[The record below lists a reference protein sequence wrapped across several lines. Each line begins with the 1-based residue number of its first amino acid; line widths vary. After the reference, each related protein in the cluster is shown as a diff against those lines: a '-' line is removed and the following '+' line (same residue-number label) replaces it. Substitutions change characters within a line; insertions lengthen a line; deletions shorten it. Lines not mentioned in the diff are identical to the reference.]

1 MGEPVPLKR
10 PIGRRVTPQRT
21 EYRRLSESAE
31 MGSVTRG
38 QLAVLAH
45 NLPCAGLINASESHL
60 LVTLVNTAS
69 PEAFDKGGRP
79 IIFKSN
85 QQLAFEINRSVG
97 RVSRMLS
104 NLFDAGIVTMQD
116 SGNYKRFPHRNADGL
131 IVDGC
136 GIDMRILIVRY
147 RELDGLVRR
156 AKAEKA
162 AATAALRRY
171 RGALR
176 NLRYALATATSLS
189 ERARSGFE
197 ARLERVFAVV
207 GIAAKASSGVLRRAT
222 ALFEWLIERAL
233 RLCPRSE
240 SVLETENSACA
251 NAENDMHKQT
261 TSPDQIVDSSEN
273 WRSADA
279 EQLSLLEAGSA
290 SQWAYETSLG
300 RGSYQVNQPKRLPH
314 VVVALKDVLRAI
326 PALNTYG
333 FALPR
338 TWADLVR
345 IMPQMCRVTGI
356 SDDARRRA
364 IDQMGEQQAAVAI
377 AVTLQKF
384 DRQEVTSPGGYLR
397 AMTERAPAGE
407 LNLARSVFGLAARNL
422 MKTVN

>member
-1 MGEPVPLKR
+1 MGEAVPLKR

-45 NLPCAGLINASESHL
+45 NLPCTGLINASESHL

-69 PEAFDKGGRP
+69 PEAFDKDGRP

-104 NLFDAGIVTMQD
+104 NLFDAGLVTMQD
-116 SGNYKRFPHRNADGL
+116 SGNYKRYPHRNADGL
-131 IVDGC
+131 IVGGC

-162 AATAALRRY
+162 AASAALRRY

-176 NLRYALATATSLS
+176 NLRYTLATAISLS
-189 ERARSGFE
+189 ERARSRLE
-197 ARLERVFAVV
+197 ARLERVVAVV
-207 GIAAKASSGVLRRAT
+207 GIPAKASSAVLGRAT
-222 ALFEWLIERAL
+222 ALFECLIERAL
-233 RLCPRSE
+233 QLCRRSE
-240 SVLETENSACA
+240 SALVTENSACA
-251 NAENDMHKQT
+251 NAEIDMHRQIT
-261 TSPDQIVDSSEN
+261 NPDPIVNSNEN
-273 WRSADA
+273 RRSAHA

-290 SQWAYETSLG
+290 SQGACEASLG
-300 RGSYQVNQPKRLPH
+300 GGSRQVNQPKHPPGAF
-314 VVVALKDVLRAI
+314 VALQDVVRAI
-326 PALNTYG
+326 PALDTYG
-333 FALPR
+333 FALPG
-338 TWADLVR
+338 TWTELAR
-345 IMPQMCRVTGI
+345 IVPQMCRIAGI

-397 AMTERAPAGE
+397 AMTDRAAAGE
-407 LNLARSVFGLAARNL
+407 LHLAPSVFGLAARNL
-422 MKTVN
+422 METVN

>member
-104 NLFDAGIVTMQD
+104 NLFDAGLVTMQD

>member
-1 MGEPVPLKR
+1 MGEAVPLKR
-10 PIGRRVTPQRT
+10 PVGRRVTPQRT
-21 EYRRLSESAE
+21 EYRRLSQSAE

-45 NLPCAGLINASESHL
+45 NLACTGLINASESHL

-104 NLFDAGIVTMQD
+104 NLFDAGLVTMQD
-116 SGNYKRFPHRNADGL
+116 SGNYKRYPHRNANGL

-162 AATAALRRY
+162 AASAALRRY

-176 NLRYALATATSLS
+176 NLRYVLATATSLS
-189 ERARSGFE
+189 ERARARQE
-197 ARLERVFAVV
+197 ARLERVVALV
-207 GIAAKASSGVLRRAT
+207 GTAAKASSGVLRRAT
-222 ALFEWLIERAL
+222 ALVEWFIERVL
-233 RLCPRSE
+233 QLPRRPQGVSE
-240 SVLETENSACA
+240 
-251 NAENDMHKQT
+251 AEESTCKYAEKDMHRQIT
-261 TSPDQIVDSSEN
+261 NPDPIVNSNEN
-273 WRSADA
+273 RRSAHA

-290 SQWAYETSLG
+290 SQWAYEASLG
-300 RGSYQVNQPKRLPH
+300 RGSRQVNEPKHPPQAL
-314 VVVALKDVLRAI
+314 VALQDLVRAI
-326 PALNTYG
+326 PALDTYG
-333 FALPR
+333 FALPH
-338 TWADLVR
+338 TWAELAR
-345 IMPQMCRVTGI
+345 IVPQMCLIAGI

-364 IDQMGEQQAAVAI
+364 VDQMGEQQAAVAV

-397 AMTERAPAGE
+397 AMTERAAAGE
-407 LNLARSVFGLAARNL
+407 LHLARSVFGLLARNMTEAL
-422 MKTVN
+422 N

>member
-1 MGEPVPLKR
+1 MGEAVPLKR

-45 NLPCAGLINASESHL
+45 NLPCTGLINPSESHL

-69 PEAFDKGGRP
+69 PEAFDKDGRP

-104 NLFDAGIVTMQD
+104 NLFDAGLVTMQD
-116 SGNYKRFPHRNADGL
+116 SGNYKRYPHRNADGL

-147 RELDGLVRR
+147 RELDGLVRQ

-162 AATAALRRY
+162 AASAALRRY

-176 NLRYALATATSLS
+176 NLRYALATAAGLS
-189 ERARSGFE
+189 ERARSRLE
-197 ARLERVFAVV
+197 ARLERVVAVV
-207 GIAAKASSGVLRRAT
+207 GIAAKASSAVLRRAT
-222 ALFEWLIERAL
+222 TLFEWLIERAL
-233 RLCPRSE
+233 QLCRRSE
-240 SVLETENSACA
+240 SALVTENSACA

-261 TSPDQIVDSSEN
+261 TSPDPLVNSNQN
-273 WRSADA
+273 RRSAHA
-279 EQLSLLEAGSA
+279 EQLRLLEAGSA
-290 SQWAYETSLG
+290 SPWAYEASLG
-300 RGSYQVNQPKRLPH
+300 GGSRQVNQPKHPPQAL
-314 VVVALKDVLRAI
+314 VALQDLVRAI
-326 PALNTYG
+326 PALDTYG

-338 TWADLVR
+338 TWAELAR
-345 IMPQMCRVTGI
+345 IVPQMCRIAGI

-364 IDQMGEQQAAVAI
+364 VDQMGEQQAAVAV

-397 AMTERAPAGE
+397 AMTERAAAGE
-407 LNLARSVFGLAARNL
+407 LHLARSVFGLVARNMTEAL
-422 MKTVN
+422 N

>member
-1 MGEPVPLKR
+1 MGEAVPLKR

-45 NLPCAGLINASESHL
+45 NLPCTGLINASESHL

-69 PEAFDKGGRP
+69 PEAFDKDGRP

-104 NLFDAGIVTMQD
+104 NLFDAGLITMQD
-116 SGNYKRFPHRNADGL
+116 SGNYKRYPHRNADGL

-147 RELDGLVRR
+147 RELDGLVRQ
-156 AKAEKA
+156 AKVEKA
-162 AATAALRRY
+162 AASAALRRY

-176 NLRYALATATSLS
+176 NLRYALATATGLS
-189 ERARSGFE
+189 ERARSRLE
-197 ARLERVFAVV
+197 ARLERVVAVV
-207 GIAAKASSGVLRRAT
+207 GIAAKASSAVLRRAT

-233 RLCPRSE
+233 QLCRRSE
-240 SVLETENSACA
+240 SVLVTENSARA
-251 NAENDMHKQT
+251 NAENDTHKQI
-261 TSPDQIVDSSEN
+261 TSPDPTVNSNEN
-273 WRSADA
+273 RRSAHA

-290 SQWAYETSLG
+290 SQWAYEASLG
-300 RGSYQVNQPKRLPH
+300 GGSRQVNQPKHPPQAL
-314 VVVALKDVLRAI
+314 VALQDLVRAI
-326 PALNTYG
+326 PALGTYG

-338 TWADLVR
+338 TWAELAR
-345 IMPQMCRVTGI
+345 IVPQMCRIAGI

-364 IDQMGEQQAAVAI
+364 VDQMGEQQAAVAV

-397 AMTERAPAGE
+397 AMT
-407 LNLARSVFGLAARNL
+407 
-422 MKTVN
+422 